1 MAINAINA
9 KLNLEPCNKERHS
22 LMNNTFSAL
31 HRLQSDGI
39 GILAIG
45 LSGIR
50 VTEVRPWPKARGN
63 KILRIFKR

>member
-1 MAINAINA
+1 
-9 KLNLEPCNKERHS
+9 
-22 LMNNTFSAL
+22 MNNTFSAL
-31 HRLQSDGI
+31 HRLQSDEI